1 MVDSSTNAVTSVD
14 SLKVISYEDTYAGR
28 VVNFEVDAFDVR
40 ASKLR
45 FNIVMGTIDYG
56 KSGALFLTPNM
67 VLDNKVYDADVP
79 ATKLSYTVEMI
90 DMDLGSGQIKFSHA
104 INMEWLEDNMTSFWN
119 IYLVDKE
126 SGLNFAL
133 KDFQPEFDSQDDGRV
148 VDFTGAT
155 YDADDKTLTVDI
167 AMDQEDYSRSGALF
181 VLSSGDSGF

>member
-79 ATKLSYTVEMI
+79 ATTLSYTVEMI

-104 INMEWLEDNMTSFWN
+104 INMEWLEDNMTSFFN

-133 KDFQPEFDSQDDGRV
+133 EDFKPEFDSQDDGRV

-155 YDADDKTLTVDI
+155 YEADDKTLTVDI